1 MALDVQLYSFGL
13 DYGAPSWRPI
23 RPLTFWKLVPDQTP
37 AKTPVQQVRSFSD
50 FYFLGSFFLPFFL
63 SILLYSHTGY
73 HIIHKKK
80 KKNNNKK
87 I

>member
-23 RPLTFWKLVPDQTP
+23 RPLTFWKLVPETP
-37 AKTPVQQVRSFSD
+37 ETPIQQVRSFSD
-50 FYFLGSFFLPFFL
+50 FFFWVLFFLPFFL
-63 SILLYSHTGY
+63 SILWYSHTGY

-80 KKNNNKK
+80 KKNNNNK